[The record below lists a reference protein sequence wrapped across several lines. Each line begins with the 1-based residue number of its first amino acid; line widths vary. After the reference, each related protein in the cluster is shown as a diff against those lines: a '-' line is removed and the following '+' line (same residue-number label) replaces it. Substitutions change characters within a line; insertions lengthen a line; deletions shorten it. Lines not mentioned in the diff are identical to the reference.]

1 MRDIKRVENLNVRE
15 VLEAI
20 DEKTANDVM
29 KGFAQRYGF
38 KVVEINGRTY
48 TTAKELMKVF
58 GYSDEKAVRKLLN
71 EYEVE
76 MLTIND
82 LVSSELE
89 VLKMRELL
97 TQAFQLSS
105 KTPLSKLKLLDYK
118 AFLVIALN
126 SRTEKAREVKEYIM
140 EMEKQARQRIVL
152 AQKGLTPE
160 TLELAQ
166 NDPIL
171 AMVETIKQV
180 RLKQL
185 ELEQRQK
192 ELEERQEKVEE
203 TVKAL
208 AYERIT
214 SDELLKLQS
223 WINKVAKVWR
233 EVKELEGKRYTYK
246 EAQQY
251 IKARLCEIF
260 KVKDL
265 NDLPRRKFSEA
276 IDRLNRNYSFFKRK
290 WRELKGYRSLLP

>member
-1 MRDIKRVENLNVRE
+1 MREIKKLENLSVQE
-15 VLEAI
+15 VLQKI
-20 DEKTANDVM
+20 DEQTANEMM
-29 KGFAQRYGF
+29 KGFSKRYGF
-38 KVVEINGRTY
+38 KVVEINGKVF
-48 TTAKELMKVF
+48 TTTKELMRVF
-58 GYSDEKAVRKLLN
+58 GYSDEWSVRKLLQ
-71 EYEVE
+71 EYGVETFGIKNLAQTQPEVATVKS
-76 MLTIND
+76 LI
-82 LVSSELE
+82 
-89 VLKMRELL
+89 
-97 TQAFQLSS
+97 S
-105 KTPLSKLKLLDYK
+105 KVFGITHAPALSKLKLLDYR

-126 SRTEKAREVKEYIM
+126 SKTEKAKEVKEYVIN
-140 EMEKQARQRIVL
+140 MEKEARQRIVL
-152 AQKGLTPE
+152 AQKGITPE

-214 SDELLKLQS
+214 SDELLKIQG

-233 EVKELEGKRYTYK
+233 EVKELEGKRYTYR

-260 KVKDL
+260 GVKDL
-265 NDLPRRKFSEA
+265 TDIPRIRFSEVIA
-276 IDRLNRNYSFFKRK
+276 RLNKNYVAYRRR
-290 WRELKGYRSLLP
+290 WENMKGFRFLLS

>member
-1 MRDIKRVENLNVRE
+1 MREIKKLENLNVEE
-15 VLEAI
+15 VLQKI
-20 DEKTANDVM
+20 DEQTANEMM
-29 KGFAQRYGF
+29 KGFSERYDF
-38 KVVEINGRTY
+38 KIVEINGKVF
-48 TTAKELMKVF
+48 TTAKELMRVF

-71 EYEVE
+71 EYKVE
-76 MLTIND
+76 TFDIQ
-82 LVSSELE
+82 SIAQTELQ
-89 VLKMRELL
+89 VPTVKSLISN
-97 TQAFQLSS
+97 AFGI
-105 KTPLSKLKLLDYK
+105 THAPALSKLKLLDYR

-126 SRTEKAREVKEYIM
+126 SKTERAKEVKEYVIN
-140 EMEKQARQRIVL
+140 MEKEARQRIVL

-214 SDELLKLQS
+214 SDELLKIQG

-233 EVKELEGKRYTYK
+233 EVKELEGKRYTYR

-260 KVKDL
+260 EVKDL
-265 NDLPRRKFSEA
+265 TDIPRRRFSEV
-276 IDRLNRNYSFFKRK
+276 ISKLNKNYVAYRRRWES
-290 WRELKGYRSLLP
+290 LKGFRSLLS

>member
-1 MRDIKRVENLNVRE
+1 MREIKKLENLSVQE
-15 VLEAI
+15 VLQKI
-20 DEKTANDVM
+20 DEQTANEMM
-29 KGFAQRYGF
+29 KGFSKRYGF
-38 KVVEINGRTY
+38 KVVEISGKVF
-48 TTAKELMKVF
+48 TTAKELMRVF

-71 EYEVE
+71 EYDVE
-76 MLTIND
+76 MLTIKD
-82 LVSSELE
+82 LVSSELQ
-89 VLKMRELL
+89 VPKLKDLLIQRFELSP
-97 TQAFQLSS
+97 Q
-105 KTPLSKLKLLDYK
+105 TPVSKLKLLDYR

-126 SRTEKAREVKEYIM
+126 SKTEKAKEVKEYVIN
-140 EMEKQARQRIVL
+140 MEKEARQRIVL
-152 AQKGLTPE
+152 AQKGITPE

-192 ELEERQEKVEE
+192 ELEERQERVEE

-214 SDELLKLQS
+214 SDELLKIQG

-233 EVKELEGKRYTYK
+233 EVKELEGKRYTYR

-260 KVKDL
+260 GVKDL
-265 NDLPRRKFSEA
+265 TDIPRRRFSEVIA
-276 IDRLNRNYSFFKRK
+276 RLNKNYVAYRRR
-290 WRELKGYRSLLP
+290 WENLKGFRSLLS

>member
-1 MRDIKRVENLNVRE
+1 MRELKRFENLDVQE
-15 VLEAI
+15 VLRTL
-20 DEKTANDVM
+20 DEKTANEMM
-29 KGFAQRYGF
+29 KGFSERYGF
-38 KVVEINGRTY
+38 KVVEINGRVF

-58 GYSDEKAVRKLLN
+58 GYADEKAVRKLLN
-71 EYEVE
+71 EYDVE
-76 MLTIND
+76 MLTIKD

-89 VLKMRELL
+89 VPKLKGLL
-97 TQAFQLSS
+97 IQRFGLSPQA
-105 KTPLSKLKLLDYK
+105 PVSKLKLLDYK

-126 SRTEKAREVKEYIM
+126 SRTEKAKEVKEYVIN
-140 EMEKQARQRIVL
+140 MEKEARQRMVL

-160 TLELAQ
+160 TLELVQ
-166 NDPIL
+166 NDPVL
-171 AMVETIKQV
+171 AMLETIKQV

-214 SDELLKLQS
+214 TDELLKIQG

-251 IKARLCEIF
+251 IRARLCEIF
-260 KVKDL
+260 GVKDL
-265 NDLPRRKFSEA
+265 TELPRRKFNEVIA
-276 IDRLNRNYSFFKRK
+276 RLNKNYSLYRKR
-290 WRELKGYRSLLP
+290 WENLRGFRSLLS